1 MSNGTMSS
9 KTSNMMR
16 KEIEDYYKAW
26 VRKSFQ
32 KGIRDAKVI
41 MADGVIV
48 LLGIEF
54 LSFVEQSILDDDY
67 SVQAVS
73 HTRKKL
79 FDKNFSTLKQNLE
92 LITNRRVEEYYVDF
106 NTRNN
111 VSCVTIIMS
120 REGAGNEKV

>member
-1 MSNGTMSS
+1 MSS
-9 KTSNMMR
+9 ENTAVKTSNRMR

-26 VRKSFQ
+26 VHKSFQ
-32 KGIRDAKVI
+32 KGIRDVKVI
-41 MADGVIV
+41 MTEEVIV

-67 SVQAVS
+67 SIQAVS

-92 LITNRRVEEYYVDF
+92 LITERKVENYFVDF
-106 NTRNN
+106 NTCSNI
-111 VSCVTIIMS
+111 SCATIIMT
-120 REGAGNEKV
+120 